1 MECFSRRFV
10 GITFLLA
17 LQCADS
23 FECGYVRPSIITTS
37 HRRHHRFLSVK
48 SKENFEP
55 PPGYFRG
62 LVESPLDFRED
73 EQLDNITPNVK
84 LVVAVAT
91 ICMALVGAFVALNL
105 EPPPASYI

>member
-1 MECFSRRFV
+1 MDFSRRFV
-10 GITFLLA
+10 GITLLLA

-23 FECGYVRPSIITTS
+23 FERVYVRSSIITTS

>member
-1 MECFSRRFV
+1 MECSRCFV
-10 GITFLLA
+10 GLFLIA

-37 HRRHHRFLSVK
+37 HRRHHRFLSIK

-84 LVVAVAT
+84 LVMAVAT
-91 ICMALVGAFVALNL
+91 VCMALVGAFVALNL

>member
-1 MECFSRRFV
+1 MEFSRRFV
-10 GITFLLA
+10 GITLLLA
-17 LQCADS
+17 LECADS
-23 FECGYVRPSIITTS
+23 FEYGYVHIMKS

-84 LVVAVAT
+84 LVVAVAI
-91 ICMALVGAFVALNL
+91 ICMGLVGAFVALNL

>member
-1 MECFSRRFV
+1 MK
-10 GITFLLA
+10 FLVIIIIVH
-17 LQCADS
+17 S
-23 FECGYVRPSIITTS
+23 SIIS
-37 HRRHHRFLSVK
+37 LVIIK

-84 LVVAVAT
+84 LVMAVAT
-91 ICMALVGAFVALNL
+91 VCMALVGAFVALNL

>member
-1 MECFSRRFV
+1 MVFSRRFF
-10 GITFLLA
+10 GITLLLA

-23 FECGYVRPSIITTS
+23 FECGYVHIMKS

>member
-1 MECFSRRFV
+1 MEYSRLFV
-10 GITFLLA
+10 GITLLLA

-23 FECGYVRPSIITTS
+23 FERVYVRSSIITTS

-91 ICMALVGAFVALNL
+91 ICMGLVGAFVALNL